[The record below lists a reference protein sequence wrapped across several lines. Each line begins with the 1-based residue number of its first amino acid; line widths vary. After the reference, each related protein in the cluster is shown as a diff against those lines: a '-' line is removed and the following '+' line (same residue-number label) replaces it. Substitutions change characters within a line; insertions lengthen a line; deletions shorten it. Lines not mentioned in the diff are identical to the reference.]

1 METHTHCV
9 RRLRF
14 NGQIA
19 NRQLAR
25 HRAEVALANGADALH
40 LGKET
45 ILCVRRLAISLPRI
59 EHLADALDT
68 EVVDAGR
75 PARGFVPANANAVLF
90 ADRAELLACLARDWC
105 TGNTNASWWW
115 PVLFPREDFAA
126 IVRRAWLQD
135 ARPVP
140 AALNRLESVGL
151 AARFLAKFSQVEI
164 AALWRNI
171 VNTFHLQALDLA
183 WSAIDITA
191 IESAA
196 VRQPRDTAPWSPWVE
211 ADSSL
216 IPEGARVLITAILLK
231 RAPAVVRAASFVR
244 GVHAWRKATETA
256 FAEDETFRHT
266 EEGSRFAEFSPR
278 QPDLRVGPAATLPN
292 TQEGSPA
299 KPSKTGQPARSDS
312 DARLQPAAANGTSPS
327 ATHSLAM
334 RPEAPRQ
341 EDLASSGIRDNGGRA
356 NSREKSATIVSPDV
370 ARAGPDVVPLPPAAA
385 PDQIYTEWGGS
396 FYLVNVAIALGL
408 YGDFTTPAEPGLA
421 LSLWD
426 FLALVGERMI
436 GEEFAS
442 DALPELLAKLSGR
455 VEGELPAA
463 HFEPPTGEP
472 LGIWLDGICNDLQ
485 ERLTTSLGEIDRG
498 DLRALVLN
506 HRARIEADSLR
517 LDAHFSLANHP
528 IELRLAGLDRDP
540 GWVPAGGR
548 SIYFHYD

>member
-1 METHTHCV
+1 VIETPHTV
-9 RRLRF
+9 RHLRF
-14 NGQIA
+14 RGRLA
-19 NRQLAR
+19 NPRLAR
-25 HRAEVALANGADALH
+25 GRVEAALDESVGASR

-45 ILCVRRLAISLPRI
+45 ILCVRRFAISLPRI
-59 EHLADALDT
+59 DRLPEALEA
-68 EVVDAGR
+68 EVLGAAR

-105 TGNTNASWWW
+105 IGNTSVCWWW
-115 PVLFPREDFAA
+115 SVLFPREDFAA

-151 AARFLAKFSQVEI
+151 AARFLAKFSQGEI

-191 IESAA
+191 IKPAV

-256 FAEDETFRHT
+256 FAKDETFRHT

-278 QPDLRVGPAATLPN
+278 QPDLRVGPNENLPN
-292 TQEGSPA
+292 TQEGSPG
-299 KPSKTGQPARSDS
+299 KRSKTGHPARSDS
-312 DARLQPAAANGTSPS
+312 DTTPQSAQAARNSRRRST
-327 ATHSLAM
+327 
-334 RPEAPRQ
+334 
-341 EDLASSGIRDNGGRA
+341 ASSQEYRASSDIHENGARED
-356 NSREKSATIVSPDV
+356 SKEKSATIVSPDV
-370 ARAGPDVVPLPPAAA
+370 ARAGLDVVPLPPAAA

-408 YGDFTTPAEPGLA
+408 YGDFTTPAKPGLA

-472 LGIWLDGICNDLQ
+472 LGTWLDGICNDLQ
-485 ERLTTSLGEIDRG
+485 ERLTTSLGEIDHG

-517 LDAHFSLANHP
+517 VDAYFSLVRHP
-528 IELRLAGLDRDP
+528 IELRIAGLDRDP
-540 GWVPAGGR
+540 GWVPAAGR